1 MLPTTTDIVSRKQ
14 FDVIV
19 VGGGAAGCA
28 TTYNLAKAG
37 IKVALLEKYDLNTQA
52 SGRNAGSLHGQI
64 QFEPFDELGDE
75 WAKNFL
81 PGLNFL
87 AESLK
92 MWKTLST
99 ELKVDLEVG
108 GNGGLMVA
116 QTSSDML
123 ALARKIELE
132 NSIGINSRLSD
143 RNELKEKAP
152 YISQSMLGAAF
163 CPIEGKANPLTTAP
177 AFAERAQEM
186 GAEIHTGVEVFEISK
201 ESSKFHFKTSNGEFV
216 ANQIV
221 LTANAG
227 LPKLAKFFGID
238 LPITDVPV
246 QVSVTEQ
253 VEKFV
258 NHLIYFTTEKL
269 TFKQANSGSLLIGGG
284 WPAKYKNNGEPTFN
298 IDSLQ
303 SNLKVALKVCPSI
316 SKINLI
322 RTWIGVGN
330 GTPDHNPIIGMVP
343 NTPGA
348 YIGMYP
354 YMGFTASPLMGQV
367 LTELVVNGTSS
378 VDLKPFSPQRF

>member
-1 MLPTTTDIVSRKQ
+1 MLPTTMDTISRKQ

-37 IKVALLEKYDLNTQA
+37 VKVALLEKYDLNTQA

-132 NSIGINSRLSD
+132 NSIGINSRLID

-177 AFAERAQEM
+177 AFAARAQEM
-186 GAEIHTGVEVFEISK
+186 GAEIHTGIEVFEISK

-258 NHLIYFTTEKL
+258 NHYKCYFNYYWCI
-269 TFKQANSGSLLIGGG
+269 AGS
-284 WPAKYKNNGEPTFN
+284 WRCWYW
-298 IDSLQ
+298 
-303 SNLKVALKVCPSI
+303 
-316 SKINLI
+316 
-322 RTWIGVGN
+322 R
-330 GTPDHNPIIGMVP
+330 
-343 NTPGA
+343 
-348 YIGMYP
+348 
-354 YMGFTASPLMGQV
+354 
-367 LTELVVNGTSS
+367 
-378 VDLKPFSPQRF
+378 